1 MSNTKRPKL
10 ILGFSLLLLTL
21 SLSIFSFQQSLT
33 YVYGKSENGSNDGS
47 NDGGGGGS
55 NGNGK
60 HNGSDNGKGKGG
72 GGSNDGGGGSN
83 DGGGGSNDGGGGS
96 NDGGGGSSDGGG
108 GSNDGGGGSNGN
120 NDGGGSNGNSGSDP
134 KNKGPDKNNGDT
146 FLSQILDQ
154 TVKDKYGSKVFYV
167 SINDTNN
174 KTNFVPD
181 KVTLTSGSTVV
192 WINKDNSDHTI
203 TLESKSKSDYP
214 LLNSLILPNGM
225 VDHKF
230 LSAGT
235 YSYSDLD
242 SPKSKGIITILG
254 NTEKQGAI
262 PESPKD

>member
-1 MSNTKRPKL
+1 
-10 ILGFSLLLLTL
+10 
-21 SLSIFSFQQSLT
+21 
-33 YVYGKSENGSNDGS
+33 
-47 NDGGGGGS
+47 
-55 NGNGK
+55 
-60 HNGSDNGKGKGG
+60 
-72 GGSNDGGGGSN
+72 
-83 DGGGGSNDGGGGS
+83 
-96 NDGGGGSSDGGG
+96 
-108 GSNDGGGGSNGN
+108 
-120 NDGGGSNGNSGSDP
+120 
-134 KNKGPDKNNGDT
+134 
-146 FLSQILDQ
+146 
-154 TVKDKYGSKVFYV
+154 V

-254 NTEKQGAI
+254 NTENQGAI

>member
-10 ILGFSLLLLTL
+10 ILAFLLLLLTL
-21 SLSIFSFQQSLT
+21 SFSIFSFQLSLT
-33 YVYGKSENGSNDGS
+33 YVYGKSDNGSNDGS
-47 NDGGGGGS
+47 DNGGGS
-55 NGNGK
+55 KDNGK
-60 HNGSDNGKGKGG
+60 HNGSDNGKGKGH
-72 GGSNDGGGGSN
+72 D
-83 DGGGGSNDGGGGS
+83 
-96 NDGGGGSSDGGG
+96 GGGSS
-108 GSNDGGGGSNGN
+108 
-120 NDGGGSNGNSGSDP
+120 DGGGSNGNSGSDP

-154 TVKDKYGSKVFYV
+154 TVEDKYGSKVFYV
-167 SINDTNN
+167 SIKDTNN

-181 KVTLTSGSTVV
+181 KVTLTIGSKVV

-203 TLESKSKSDYP
+203 TLESKSKSEYP

-230 LSAGT
+230 QSAGT

-254 NTEKQGAI
+254 NAEKQGAI
-262 PESPKD
+262 S